1 MNLLLTGAFSYS
13 EDNLCALRNLFD
25 NVFFVHDERIPLN
38 QQSIDFDV
46 STVHALVCNALFL
59 YNDLS
64 LFKSLRFTQLT
75 SAGFDRV
82 PLSAMRS
89 KGITVKNAK
98 GVYSIPMAEWALLKI
113 LEIYKESRFF
123 FKAQE
128 ACRWKKRR
136 NLLELTDKVVSIFG
150 LGSVGTEAAKRL
162 LSFGCRIIGVDPYV
176 KTSEYAH
183 ECCGVKQSDEIIAKS
198 DIIIL
203 TLPLTDQTRHFFNKN
218 RLSFVKNGT
227 VLINISR
234 GAVIDEAALV
244 ETIKGEKFLGV
255 ALDVFEEEP
264 LPKSSSLWSMDNV
277 LITPHNSFVSD
288 KVNDRLFTLIKKNL
302 SEFVKNS
309 GL

>member
-1 MNLLLTGAFSYS
+1 MNLLITGAFSYS
-13 EDNLCALRNLFD
+13 EDNICTLRSFFD
-25 NVFFVHDERIPLN
+25 NVFFVKNERISLD
-38 QQSIDFDV
+38 QQNIDFDI
-46 STVHALVCNALFL
+46 SEIHAVACNALFL
-59 YNDLS
+59 HNDLS
-64 LFKSLRFTQLT
+64 IFKSLRFVQLT

-82 PLSAMRS
+82 PLKEMKS
-89 KGITVKNAK
+89 KGIVVENAK

-113 LEIYKESRFF
+113 LEIYKNSYSF
-123 FKAQE
+123 FKAKE
-128 ACRWKKRR
+128 AGKWIKQR

-162 LSFGCRIIGVDPYV
+162 LPFGCRIIGVDPFV
-176 KTSEYAH
+176 RKSEFAY
-183 ECCGVKQSDEIIAKS
+183 ECCGVEKANEVIARS

-203 TLPLTDQTRHFFNKN
+203 TLPLTDQTRHFFNHD

-264 LPKSSSLWSMDNV
+264 LPKSSSLWSMANV

>member
-1 MNLLLTGAFSYS
+1 MNLLITGAFHYS
-13 EDNLCALRNLFD
+13 ETQLAEMEFFFN
-25 NVFFVHDERIPLN
+25 NVFFIQDERVPLD
-38 QQSIDFDV
+38 QQDIDFDASDINAV
-46 STVHALVCNALFL
+46 VCNALFL
-59 YNDLS
+59 HNDLS
-64 LFKSLRFTQLT
+64 IFKSLRFVQLT

-82 PLSAMRS
+82 PLKEMKS
-89 KGITVKNAK
+89 KGIVVENAK

-113 LEIYKESRFF
+113 LEIYKNSYSF
-123 FKAQE
+123 FKAKEDGQ
-128 ACRWKKRR
+128 WIKQR
-136 NLLELTDKVVSIFG
+136 NLLELTDKVVTIFG

-288 KVNDRLFTLIKKNL
+288 KVNNRLFTLIKKNL